1 MDDGMGGANHVP
13 VRVCAKLGDEGTYP
27 HQAQIPV
34 ACRCMHHLRT
44 SCICKCHLDQTLRIV
59 NKSDELRITQERNS
73 EKKIRGGPSCHLK
86 LSALN

>member
-44 SCICKCHLDQTLRIV
+44 SCICKYHLDQTLRMQVEHCGIGEPKV
-59 NKSDELRITQERNS
+59 YKQ
-73 EKKIRGGPSCHLK
+73 KF
-86 LSALN
+86 